1 MMMLKQ
7 LFISSFFRLNGLL
20 VVFFLLVPVCAFS
33 KEDMKKGPI
42 VVTSKMLTIDNENN
56 TAVFE
61 HSVVAE
67 APEMTLYADKMFIFY
82 NKNTR
87 TITRIDA
94 LGRVKVVEQDRVITA
109 DEATYYAR
117 DERVIFKG
125 DLKVLEGKRFISG
138 EKNTPSR

>member
-7 LFISSFFRLNGLL
+7 LFINSFLRLSGLL
-20 VVFFLLVPVCAFS
+20 VVFFLLIPVCAFS
-33 KEDMKKGPI
+33 KEDVKKDPI

-82 NKNTR
+82 NQDTR
-87 TITRIDA
+87 TITRINA

-109 DEATYYAR
+109 DEATYYAH

-125 DLKVLEGKRFISG
+125 DLKVVEGKRFISG
-138 EKNTPSR
+138 EQNTPSR

>member
-7 LFISSFFRLNGLL
+7 LFISSLFRLSGLL
-20 VVFFLLVPVCAFS
+20 VVFFLLIPICAFS
-33 KEDMKKGPI
+33 NEDVKKDPI

-82 NKNTR
+82 NQDTR

-125 DLKVLEGKRFISG
+125 DLKVVEGKRLISG

>member
-7 LFISSFFRLNGLL
+7 LFISSLFRLSGVL
-20 VVFFLLVPVCAFS
+20 VVFFLLLPVCAFS
-33 KEDMKKGPI
+33 KEDVKKGPI

-87 TITRIDA
+87 TITRINA
-94 LGRVKVVEQDRVITA
+94 LGGVRVVEQDRVITA
-109 DEATYYAR
+109 DEATYYAL

-125 DLKVLEGKRFISG
+125 DLKVLEGKRFIPG

>member
-7 LFISSFFRLNGLL
+7 LFISSLFRLSGLL
-20 VVFFLLVPVCAFS
+20 VVFFLLMPVCVFS
-33 KEDMKKGPI
+33 KEEVKKGPI
-42 VVTSKMLTIDNENN
+42 VVTSKMLTIDNEKN

-82 NKNTR
+82 NKDTR

-125 DLKVLEGKRFISG
+125 DLKVVEGKRVISD